1 MAARRAALVLLG
13 ICTLALPVVAAAQ
26 DAATTPPATTPGGVP
41 RIPAAPTR
49 EGAWLARV
57 QYGTTVWSE
66 PTRDS
71 RPLGKVS
78 ATTPWGGPAQLLVLD
93 FRYVG
98 TERWALV
105 RLPGRPN
112 SNEGWIT
119 DAHIKLIET
128 AWRIEVSRAR
138 RELRVL
144 KAGRLMRLVPVVV
157 GAPGTPTPVGTFA
170 IADRLRQPNPNRFSG
185 SWVLPLTA
193 HSNVLRHFDGGD
205 GQVALHGRGGAS
217 LRDPVGSAR
226 SHGCIRL
233 SNASIAWIAA
243 RVPTGTP
250 VVVR

>member
-1 MAARRAALVLLG
+1 MQASAMVRAEPSFGARQLG
-13 ICTLALPVVAAAQ
+13 RVA
-26 DAATTPPATTPGGVP
+26 
-41 RIPAAPTR
+41 
-49 EGAWLARV
+49 
-57 QYGTTVWSE
+57 S
-66 PTRDS
+66 
-71 RPLGKVS
+71 
-78 ATTPWGGPAQLLVLD
+78 TTPWGGPAQLLVID
-93 FRYVG
+93 FRIVG

-112 SNEGWIT
+112 SNRGWIT
-119 DAHIKLIET
+119 DANVKFVQT

-144 KAGRLMRLVPVVV
+144 KGGELMRLVPVVV
-157 GAPGTPTPVGTFA
+157 GAPSTPTPAGLFA

-193 HSNVLRHFDGGD
+193 HSNVLRYFDGGD

-217 LRDPVGSAR
+217 LRDPVGTAR

-233 SNASIAWIAA
+233 SNDSVAWIAA

-250 VVVR
+250 VIVE